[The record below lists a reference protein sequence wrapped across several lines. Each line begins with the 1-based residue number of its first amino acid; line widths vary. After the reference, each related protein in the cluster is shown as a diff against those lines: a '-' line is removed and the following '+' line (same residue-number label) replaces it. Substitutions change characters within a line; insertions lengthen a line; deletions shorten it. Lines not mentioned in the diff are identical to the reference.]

1 MAPTSYS
8 SQATTMGD
16 PTDEDLMQ
24 RFCAGDQRAFEEL
37 YDRLAPGVQGFLKPM
52 VRDAATA
59 EDLLQVTFLSVIRAR
74 DRYAPGSP
82 VSAWVYAIAANAAR
96 DVLRRRARGLE
107 ELERTA
113 TGQADLAVDSVQ
125 GDPGLRRALEGAL
138 AELPSAQ
145 REAVV
150 LHKVQGLS
158 FEQIAQS
165 LGTSATAV
173 RIRAH
178 RGYEKLRKL
187 LAHLEGS

>member
-1 MAPTSYS
+1 
-8 SQATTMGD
+8 MGD
-16 PTDEDLMQ
+16 ATDEELMQ
-24 RFCAGDQRAFEEL
+24 RFCAGDQRAFEVL
-37 YDRLAPGVQGFLKPM
+37 YDRLAPGVQGFLTPM

-59 EDLLQVTFLSVIRAR
+59 EDLLQATFLSVIRSR

-96 DVLRRRARGLE
+96 DVLRKRARGLE
-107 ELERTA
+107 DLERTA
-113 TGQADLAVDSVQ
+113 TGQADLAVESVQ
-125 GDPGLRRALEGAL
+125 GDPGLRRQLEVALL
-138 AELPSAQ
+138 ELPQAQ

-158 FEQIAQS
+158 FEQIAAS